1 MKRYLDLFLLCGAAL
16 AVSAAED
23 VPVSYRAPRDQARAE
38 VLWTRP
44 ICVETNRYVG
54 WPTVTRLKNN
64 DLVVVFSGDR
74 DAHVCPG
81 GKVQL
86 VRSTDGGETWS
97 APQTIANGPI
107 DDRDAGLVELPD
119 GELLVVYF
127 TSVAYRTKKLLETAW
142 GPQTRQYWWVRH
154 DGKLSDEVRTA
165 ALGNF
170 CVRSRDGGRTWS
182 KPEKMA
188 MKGQTPHGPIL
199 LRDGS
204 LFQIGKV
211 DRPPTA
217 SYMSI
222 DPKVRTGITAER
234 STDGGRTW
242 ELLCENIPA
251 PPDDPP
257 RQVYCEPNAV
267 ELTDGTIIGMIRY
280 HGPDHCMRQAVSK
293 DGGRTWTPMAATTL
307 KGLPPH
313 MVRLADGKLVAVYG
327 RRLADPGFGE
337 FAAISDDGGATW
349 DSANE
354 ICLAPSH
361 NGDLGYPSTCLLP
374 DGSLLTVYYQQQRPV
389 RGELPCLMATRW
401 RVKK

>member
-1 MKRYLDLFLLCGAAL
+1 MKRLFLLSFILAA
-16 AVSAAED
+16 AASVADE

-44 ICVETNRYVG
+44 ICVETNRYIG

-74 DAHVCPG
+74 DAHVCPW

-127 TSVAYRTKKLLETAW
+127 TSAAYRTKKLLETAW

-182 KPEKMA
+182 KPEKMT
-188 MKGQTPHGPIL
+188 MKGQAPHGPIL

-204 LFQIGKV
+204 LFQIGKANTGKGGTVSLDAV
-211 DRPPTA
+211 DPT
-217 SYMSI
+217 
-222 DPKVRTGITAER
+222 VRTGITAER

-242 ELLCENIPA
+242 ELLCMNIPKD
-251 PPDDPP
+251 PDDPKS
-257 RQVYCEPNAV
+257 VYCEPNAV
-267 ELTDGTIIGMIRY
+267 ELADGTIIGMIRY

-293 DGGRTWTPMAATTL
+293 DGGRTWTPMKATTL

-313 MVRLADGKLVAVYG
+313 MVRLADGKLVVVYG